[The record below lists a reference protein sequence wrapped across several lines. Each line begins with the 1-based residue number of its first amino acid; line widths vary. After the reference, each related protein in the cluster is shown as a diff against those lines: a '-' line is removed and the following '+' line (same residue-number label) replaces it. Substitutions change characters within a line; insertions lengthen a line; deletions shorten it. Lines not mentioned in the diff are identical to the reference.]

1 MQQSRFPYNAADHG
15 FRWQSLLRGRPART
29 MSVWYLVLAFLFVIA
44 NGFFV
49 AAEFAIVKVRP
60 TQVAELAAKG
70 SSRAKMARHLTKH
83 LDAYLS
89 ACQLGVTLS
98 SLALG
103 WIGEPAFAELLT
115 PLLRD
120 FGSFAEPLAHSI
132 AISIAFAII
141 SVLHIVLGELIPKT
155 LAIQKPVGTSMWVA
169 HLLHFFY
176 IATYPAI
183 WVLNG
188 IARWALRLMG
198 VHATGEFE
206 AAHSPDELRLILAN
220 SEKAGILS
228 EENREI
234 IEGVFEFSRRTARQI
249 MVPRTDVAVLSTLK
263 SIEDNLEII
272 RTTRH
277 TRYPLCEGT
286 LDHTV
291 GLIHVKDLMLAQ
303 LRGPGRTIQELKRD
317 VLFIPGNTTVE
328 KLLSQF
334 IEHRTHMAVVL
345 DEYGGASGIV
355 SLENITEELFGQIQD
370 EFDRERPEIEP
381 LGNGR
386 YRVRGD
392 YLIED
397 LADRLKVDIGEH
409 DEETVG
415 GYVQARIGREV
426 TPGDKVK
433 LGDLRIAVLDA
444 ERFRVRW
451 VLVESPLP
459 ETEAADPA
467 EE

>member
-1 MQQSRFPYNAADHG
+1 MDA
-15 FRWQSLLRGRPART
+15 
-29 MSVWYLVLAFLFVIA
+29 WYLFLAFLFVLA

-49 AAEFAIVKVRP
+49 AAEFAIVKVRS
-60 TQVAELAAKG
+60 TQLTELAEQG
-70 SSRAKMARHLTKH
+70 SIRAKMARKLTRH

-89 ACQLGVTLS
+89 ATQLGITLS

-103 WIGEPAFAELLT
+103 WIGEPAFHHLLQ
-115 PLLRD
+115 PI
-120 FGSFAEPLAHSI
+120 FSSFDLGPKLETSI
-132 AISIAFAII
+132 SATVAFVIISI
-141 SVLHIVLGELIPKT
+141 LHIVLGELAPKSI
-155 LAIQKPVGTSMWVA
+155 AIQKPVATSLWIA
-169 HLLHFFY
+169 HVLHAFY
-176 IATYPAI
+176 VITYPAI

-188 IARWALRLMG
+188 VSRAILKVVGLEPTNE
-198 VHATGEFE
+198 HLE
-206 AAHSPDELRLILAN
+206 AAHSPEELRLILAS

-234 IEGVFEFSRRTARQI
+234 IEGVFQFSKRTARQI
-249 MVPRTDVAVLSTLK
+249 MVPRTDVVVLSTTK
-263 SIEDNLEII
+263 SIEENLETI

-286 LDHTV
+286 LDQTV

-303 LRGPGRTIQELKRD
+303 LRGPGRRLEDLKRD
-317 VLFIPGNTTVE
+317 ILFVPENSTVE
-328 KLLSQF
+328 SLLSQF
-334 IEHRTHMAVVL
+334 IEHKTHMAVVL

-370 EFDRERPEIEP
+370 EFDRERQEIEP

-397 LADRLKVDIGEH
+397 LADRLKIDLGEP

-415 GYVQARIGREV
+415 GYVAARLGREV
-426 TPGDKVK
+426 SPGDHVE
-433 LGDLRIAVLDA
+433 LADLSITVLEA

-451 VLVESPLP
+451 VMVQTAMP
-459 ETEAADPA
+459 ETVVEEEPEAAA
-467 EE
+467 E